1 MNVDSGFPDPE
12 LEKLLAEEEATNRN
26 LFSVTPGQSKDA
38 SSSSERKVVSSK
50 PHKRSQVDNTNFG
63 PEEIRN
69 RFGQHTPTDNTK
81 EMHEAV
87 HGLVTD
93 VATIFDRLL
102 PNGRAKFQA
111 LVELEKALMWANA
124 AISDMEPLVEQ

>member
-12 LEKLLAEEEATNRN
+12 LEKLLDEEERLTRDRLGQ
-26 LFSVTPGQSKDA
+26 LFPRQPREEVAKA
-38 SSSSERKVVSSK
+38 AKEIR
-50 PHKRSQVDNTNFG
+50 DNTNFG

-69 RFGQHTPTDNTK
+69 RFGQHTPTETTK

-87 HGLVTD
+87 HGIVTD
-93 VATIFDRLL
+93 IASIFDRLL

-111 LVELEKALMWANA
+111 LVELEKVLMWANA